1 MAAKLEEENQKVKTT
16 RDLIWD
22 CFKQVTA
29 DGNLGTWLNNIYGDH
44 DKFEKVLSRVV
55 MDRPHEGFPSPVSVE
70 PISTVNEFVVELRQ
84 LDYSQ
89 HAKHGYFPHMA
100 TLAVHFKS
108 ILYQGFDPYR
118 EPLNLRFVSQGDR
131 SIPSFSVRYVD
142 GFSKGLICQSI
153 AAIVDFLG
161 IPDEELESDDLLPL
175 LQSIRFLKARYTH
188 LDNQE
193 GYFYEALRLGQ
204 ETAEKQLPSAL
215 DYVGIFQQAVQAYK
229 QGNGRKVA
237 PQVALNSCI
246 AEYNKGIK
254 VKKYRVDTLK
264 RKLITN
270 LLKVPPESLNI
281 LALHYDLHRHSSSG
295 RLTFTS

>member
-1 MAAKLEEENQKVKTT
+1 MSIINKLLFNHSSKSGFWIFWTY
-16 RDLIWD
+16 
-22 CFKQVTA
+22 QVTA

-44 DKFEKVLSRVV
+44 DKFEKVLSRVA

-89 HAKHGYFPHMA
+89 HAKHGCSLSQLVSERLFKLKKWKHVLKLFHCQWFVCWDFPHMA

-153 AAIVDFLG
+153 AAIVDFLASKLHYFSNLCYSQP
-161 IPDEELESDDLLPL
+161 PDSPTMLNRFPWRGYSRWRAGKWRPVAAFAEHPFLESSVYPPGQPRRVFLWSTSFPTQLSVCNHVSANQKLKWVLDR
-175 LQSIRFLKARYTH
+175 QSKGWGKRRQR
-188 LDNQE
+188 NNC
-193 GYFYEALRLGQ
+193 LR
-204 ETAEKQLPSAL
+204 P
-215 DYVGIFQQAVQAYK
+215 
-229 QGNGRKVA
+229 
-237 PQVALNSCI
+237 
-246 AEYNKGIK
+246 
-254 VKKYRVDTLK
+254 
-264 RKLITN
+264 
-270 LLKVPPESLNI
+270 
-281 LALHYDLHRHSSSG
+281 
-295 RLTFTS
+295 